1 MGEHQRKKRIC
12 NLVSLT
18 IILMFTQ
25 LPQFETFWAGKRGT
39 LEFLFQ
45 PRMTYLFPPDA
56 QEPDVA
62 PQSQACTTAQRRQVS
77 N

>member
-1 MGEHQRKKRIC
+1 MGEHQREKRIC

-18 IILMFTQ
+18 IILMFIQ
-25 LPQFETFWAGKRGT
+25 LPQFETFWAGRRGT
-39 LEFLFQ
+39 LGFLFQ
-45 PRMTYLFPPDA
+45 PGMTYLFPPDV
-56 QEPDVA
+56 QQSDVA